1 MLSTKRLTWLSAL
14 IGALV
19 IVSTAPSETATNN
32 VWSKFETT
40 RQGIRVLHQQF
51 EVERRV
57 KSGYIEQS
65 SHHQVILDFSKG
77 SWREQSIGGNGD
89 LTRLFDG
96 RNLFVF
102 EAGGTE
108 YTREEQKGNNDE
120 WLPEPYETKLDW
132 GKAKEVQRLPCG
144 FAGKDHTCVILDVP
158 VKPWLRPSTPGYVTT
173 MKGGASRVMI
183 DTETGIWLRCH
194 TQELVEGSNGLSQW
208 EWDLTYTIKDMSYG
222 AAPDAALFKPPDN
235 LQEVKKLTP
244 WNDTRIKKQL
254 AGKPAPDLQVTDIHG
269 NPVSLASW
277 KGKTVLL
284 DFWTTWCPPCQA
296 DASSIE
302 KLNQKY
308 GNSNLRIV
316 GISVNENRDTV
327 EKYLK
332 KHPHSYPVVLSSE
345 NQMPR
350 PYQIGIFPTYLIIAP
365 DGTLVTAEQGDQGF
379 GRLRK
384 DLEKA
389 GLEAE

>member
-1 MLSTKRLTWLSAL
+1 VLSAKRFTSLSLL

-19 IVSTAPSETATNN
+19 MVSNAIAETATND
-32 VWSKFETT
+32 VWSKFEAT
-40 RQGIRVLHQQF
+40 RQGMRGLHQEF
-51 EVERRV
+51 EVARRV
-57 KSGYIEQS
+57 KSGNVEHFS
-65 SHHQVILDFSKG
+65 RHQVIIDFAKG
-77 SWREQSIGGNGD
+77 SWREQAIGGDGE

-96 RNLFVF
+96 QNLFVF
-102 EAGGTE
+102 EPGGTQ
-108 YTREEQKGNNDE
+108 YTRAKQKGDNVE

-144 FAGKDHTCVILDVP
+144 FAGKDHTCVIIDAP
-158 VKPWLRPSTPGYVTT
+158 VKPWVRPHTPGYVTT
-173 MKGGASRVMI
+173 MTSGASRVMI

-194 TQELVEGSNGLSQW
+194 TQELVEWPRGSSQ
-208 EWDLTYTIKDMSYG
+208 WDLTYTIKDISYG
-222 AAPDAALFKPPDN
+222 AAPDATLFKLPDN
-235 LQEVKKLTP
+235 LQEVKELTP
-244 WNDTRIKKQL
+244 WNETRIKKQL
-254 AGKPAPDLQVTDIHG
+254 AGKPAPDLQVTDIRG
-269 NPVSLASW
+269 NPISLANW

-308 GNSNLRIV
+308 GNNNLRIV
-316 GISVNENRDTV
+316 GISVSEDRDTV

-345 NQMPR
+345 NQLPR

-365 DGTLVTAEQGDQGF
+365 DGALVTAEQGDQGF

>member
-1 MLSTKRLTWLSAL
+1 MLSAKRFTWLSVL
-14 IGALV
+14 IGALAMALN
-19 IVSTAPSETATNN
+19 TTGETAGKS
-32 VWSKFETT
+32 VWTKFETI
-40 RQGIRVLHQQF
+40 RQGTRALHQEF
-51 EVERRV
+51 DVERRV
-57 KSGYIEQS
+57 KSGYVDEVS
-65 SHHQVILDFSKG
+65 RHRVIIDFAKG
-77 SWREQSIGGNGD
+77 NWREQSIGGDRD

-96 RNLFVF
+96 QNLFVF
-102 EAGGTE
+102 EPGGTE
-108 YTREEQKGNNDE
+108 FTRPKQKGNNDE

-132 GKAKEVQRLPCG
+132 GKAKELQRLPCG
-144 FAGKDHTCVILDVP
+144 FSGKDHTCVIIDAP
-158 VKPWLRPSTPGYVTT
+158 VKPWVRPSTPGYVTT
-173 MKGGASRVMI
+173 MTGGASRVMI

-194 TQELVEGSNGLSQW
+194 TEESVEGPHGGSQW
-208 EWDLTYTIKDMSYG
+208 NLTYTIKDMTYG
-222 AAPDAALFKPPDN
+222 AAPDAALFKLPDN
-235 LQEVKKLTP
+235 LQEVKELTP
-244 WNDTRIKKQL
+244 WDDTRIKKQL

-269 NPVSLASW
+269 NPISLANF

-284 DFWTTWCPPCQA
+284 DFWTTWCPPCQT

-316 GISVNENRDTV
+316 GISVNEDRDTV
-327 EKYLK
+327 ERYLK
-332 KHPHSYPVVLSSE
+332 KHPHTYPVVLSSE

-365 DGTLVTAEQGDQGF
+365 DGTLATAEQGDQGF

-384 DLEKA
+384 NLEKA